1 MVNINN
7 TLLTVETVDTG
18 MVIELSNIE
27 EKIQDQ
33 KEKQSREV
41 WSNVM

>member
-41 WSNVM
+41 

>member
-1 MVNINN
+1 MHMVNINN

-41 WSNVM
+41 